1 MGIIRNMSKSLLFL
15 SKSSIMMLS
24 EDIMSDDI
32 ERLEIKISYLEKEN
46 ADLNDTLIDLE
57 KKMTKVL
64 SEVDELKKKVIA
76 LLEDDGAERENRRPP
91 HY

>member
-1 MGIIRNMSKSLLFL
+1 M
-15 SKSSIMMLS
+15 
-24 EDIMSDDI
+24 DDI

-46 ADLNDTLIDLE
+46 ADLNETVIDLE
-57 KKMTKVL
+57 KKMSGLL

-76 LLEDDGAERENRRPP
+76 LLEDEGEERVNRRPP

>member
-1 MGIIRNMSKSLLFL
+1 M
-15 SKSSIMMLS
+15 
-24 EDIMSDDI
+24 DDI

-46 ADLNDTLIDLE
+46 ADLNETVIDLE
-57 KKMTKVL
+57 KKMRGLL

-76 LLEDDGAERENRRPP
+76 LLEDEGAERENRRPP

>member
-1 MGIIRNMSKSLLFL
+1 MTSPL
-15 SKSSIMMLS
+15 
-24 EDIMSDDI
+24 DI

-46 ADLNDTLIDLE
+46 ADLNDTIIDLE
-57 KKMTKVL
+57 KKMTRVL

-76 LLEDDGAERENRRPP
+76 LLEDEGGERENRRPP

>member
-1 MGIIRNMSKSLLFL
+1 MASPL
-15 SKSSIMMLS
+15 
-24 EDIMSDDI
+24 DI

-46 ADLNDTLIDLE
+46 ADLNDTIIDLE
-57 KKMTKVL
+57 KKMTRVL

-76 LLEDDGAERENRRPP
+76 LLEDEGGERENRRPP

>member
-1 MGIIRNMSKSLLFL
+1 MTSPL
-15 SKSSIMMLS
+15 
-24 EDIMSDDI
+24 DI

-46 ADLNDTLIDLE
+46 DDLNDTIIDLE
-57 KKMTKVL
+57 KKMTRVL

-76 LLEDDGAERENRRPP
+76 LLEDEGGERENRRPP